1 MGRRAT
7 SMCSRSAGRISWS
20 ANNYEQDLELWYPE
34 GECQVHYYARG
45 QSKRGPSLKIPLNA
59 LDGSDCDKL
68 FRQYSGKTSPN
79 SQSSW
84 TTETSVRS
92 SISSYPSHP
101 DFEMSENYDL
111 HIPAPENLS
120 REDAFKYH
128 LTTRNFFAWALG
140 KPLVGDGL
148 GPSLIALLDR
158 MNEYRTSQ
166 EDNIEDVIQYI
177 DNQDYS
183 DFRECPDHALA
194 VLQFAEHF
202 SIRDLWT
209 DAFVH
214 CTGMNNDLSGSGEFR
229 DISRASKA
237 LITRAHLEM
246 DIRIEHAGR
255 SIKSFLE
262 DDFSQALTDP
272 GASSH
277 MERFRSFLYTFYV
290 AKYGYWPPM
299 KAKKTKSPFPKAL
312 YTSMYFE
319 FRKLYEYLV
328 DSNTTKSD
336 PGNVSVG
343 GPNVFQ
349 ILKTFDKKSKYTA
362 LPAYSPLTP
371 EIPHHLCQKPQGFSK
386 LFESKQSKADRK
398 TARFSAL
405 TAATNPADLSA
416 SDCAL
421 VREYLRFEKTCALD
435 EEDKL
440 SCADARK
447 VRWILIYGMLQ
458 TLISV
463 TRAPVEVRDTE
474 GVSYPLCCQIAGT
487 PPWQVSKPQL
497 PISKKLSIKT
507 SKSQPTTPIEP
518 TMDMAFNGDLIS
530 SMFESPKATVSFA
543 PISNAS
549 TPQDSTPKVKTPSRP
564 LTKRTGST
572 EDYFSLKPKSKP
584 ITTIPTPP
592 ATAVRTEPTQDY
604 FSPRPIPTS
613 AKPFSQEPSDPIPIP
628 SRLSFSSV
636 SVPLQSPQP
645 RKPSFSEAFLALQ
658 HSNAAML
665 NLAHRQHT
673 PTTSTST
680 FSSSFS
686 IFEDDPSTPST
697 GASTKSVIDNDAWS
711 APAGSEAG
719 DDDVDAMDHH
729 SVGGECD
736 DRASYY
742 GDEEDDG
749 GGVETE
755 GLDAGLEMLGQQVGP
770 SVTQLRL
777 EEKGKGKE
785 MMRQDKG
792 VGAGA
797 GMVRNGSVTSVF
809 SVGRYN
815 PEVERFLAS
824 S

>member
-1 MGRRAT
+1 M
-7 SMCSRSAGRISWS
+7 
-20 ANNYEQDLELWYPE
+20 P
-34 GECQVHYYARG
+34 
-45 QSKRGPSLKIPLNA
+45 
-59 LDGSDCDKL
+59 
-68 FRQYSGKTSPN
+68 
-79 SQSSW
+79 
-84 TTETSVRS
+84 
-92 SISSYPSHP
+92 
-101 DFEMSENYDL
+101 ENYDL
-111 HIPAPENLS
+111 YIPAPENLS
-120 REDAFKYH
+120 REEAFKYH

-148 GPSLIALLDR
+148 GPSLIALLER
-158 MNEYRTSQ
+158 MNEYRTNQ
-166 EDNIEDVIQYI
+166 EDNTEDFVQYI

-202 SIRDLWT
+202 NIRDLWI

-214 CTGMNNDLSGSGEFR
+214 CTGMNNDLASSGEFQG
-229 DISRASKA
+229 ISRASKA

-262 DDFSQALTDP
+262 DDFSQVLTDP
-272 GASSH
+272 GADSH

-299 KAKKTKSPFPKAL
+299 KTKKAKAPFPKAL

-336 PGNVSVG
+336 AGNISVG
-343 GPNVFQ
+343 GLNVVQ
-349 ILKTFDKKSKYTA
+349 VLKDFDKKSRYAA

-371 EIPHHLCQKPQGFSK
+371 EVPYHLCQKPQGFSK

-435 EEDKL
+435 EDDKL

-487 PPWQVSKPQL
+487 PPWQVSKAQKPQL
-497 PISKKLSIKT
+497 PASKKSSIKT
-507 SKSQPTTPIEP
+507 SKSQPTTPTEP
-518 TMDMAFNGDLIS
+518 AMDVAFNGDLTS
-530 SMFESPKATVSFA
+530 SMFELPKATVSFA
-543 PISNAS
+543 PFSHVS
-549 TPQDSTPKVKTPSRP
+549 TPQDPTPKLKTSSRP

-584 ITTIPTPP
+584 TTTIPTPP
-592 ATAVRTEPTQDY
+592 ATAVRTESTQDY
-604 FSPRPIPTS
+604 FSPRPIPTTTT
-613 AKPFSQEPSDPIPIP
+613 KPSQEPSNAIPIP

-658 HSNAAML
+658 HSNTAML
-665 NLAHRQHT
+665 NLAAHT

-680 FSSSFS
+680 ISSSSFS

-697 GASTKSVIDNDAWS
+697 GASTKSVVDNDAWS

-742 GDEEDDG
+742 GDEIEDVD
-749 GGVETE
+749 V
-755 GLDAGLEMLGQQVGP
+755 DAGLEMLGLQVGP

-777 EEKGKGKE
+777 EEKGKGKD
-785 MMRQDKG
+785 MVRAGKG
-792 VGAGA
+792 VSDSGV
-797 GMVRNGSVTSVF
+797 VRNGSVRSAF
-809 SVGRYN
+809 SVGRCN
-815 PEVERFLAS
+815 PELERFLTS